1 MKQLTPE
8 QIVEN
13 WNKLIQLV
21 EDTFDGERKEKLL
34 KMYNHFE
41 DRMSVA
47 PASGKEHYHNAFVGG
62 YVEHVLHVVD
72 CALQINEVWKKN
84 GATINYSY
92 EELVFAALHHDLGKV
107 GDLEQDYYVPNESDW
122 HRKNQ
127 GLIYK
132 HNEDLQFMTVTDR
145 AIFILNHFGI
155 NMSEWEY
162 IGLRLTDGMYEEAN
176 KNYYVGYQPSRA
188 LKSNIAYVLHQ
199 ADMMATHIEYDV
211 WKYGEVK
218 DKEKVNKSVGNI
230 KEAVKTE
237 VENKVINTGDNAKD
251 LFDELFGDK

>member
-1 MKQLTPE
+1 MKKLNEIQLK
-8 QIVEN
+8 EN
-13 WNKLIQLV
+13 WDKLINLV
-21 EDTFDGERKEKLL
+21 SEVFSGERKEKLL

-41 DRMSVA
+41 DRMMFT
-47 PASGKEHYHNAFVGG
+47 PGSGTAHFHNCFIGG
-62 YVEHVLHVVD
+62 YVEHVLHITKIARKLFVD
-72 CALQINEVWKKN
+72 YKELGAHIDYTEEEV
-84 GATINYSY
+84 I
-92 EELVFAALHHDLGKV
+92 FAALHHDLGKV

-155 NMSEWEY
+155 SMSEWEY

-237 VENKVINTGDNAKD
+237 VENKVINTGDN
-251 LFDELFGDK
+251 LSLIHI